1 MSLRKSPTLTPA
13 LLASNRRNARKST
26 GPRTARGKAWSRL
39 NSLREGWRSP
49 DYIKFLVALI
59 DAPPG
64 RVGVTAKALLNSQ
77 AVNCKFF
84 PEAAELAVQAE
95 IDIWKES
102 RRLGT
107 PRSERKEFL

>member
-13 LLASNRRNARKST
+13 RLASTRRNARKST
-26 GPRTARGKAWSRL
+26 GPRTAQGKAWSRL

-64 RVGVTAKALLNSQ
+64 RVAMTARALLNSRP
-77 AVNCKFF
+77 VNHTLFL
-84 PEAAELAVQAE
+84 EAAELAVQVE
-95 IDIWKES
+95 IDICEES
-102 RRLGT
+102 RRFAAH
-107 PRSERKEFL
+107 PE